1 MSFFTLKYD
10 KQKLIRHPQ
19 KAPPSD
25 ENFKEFL
32 TKFLRLGM
40 INERDINKCLSDHLQ
55 LFKRAFIHSSF
66 DPNTKNNY
74 ERLEFIGDAV
84 LKPSI
89 IQYITDV
96 VGVDIN
102 NPAWLSGLKNMYEKH
117 DALASFAY
125 NYGFGPYISISLNL
139 YNSITKED
147 TLPEDTLL
155 ELTSYYKIYEDVF
168 EAILGATSE
177 ALNTINGIKISVPFM
192 KNKITLPGVGKG
204 ICSIICYSFF
214 STIDVILPTKDNY
227 LSSATYK
234 NVFPS
239 SSRFSEIFNSINKA
253 LGITNNA
260 DKIQPKK
267 YFMEYESKGE
277 KASERYHA
285 IVYLPPHVIKLVN
298 IVLSNIDNKYES
310 WVVKYTMNTKHRPS
324 TYKRDDFFTLNNGQR
339 REGVL
344 LGYASGRSKGIASRD
359 AYENAL
365 QTLFNNNIIY
375 PFKDPL
381 KSIH

>member
-1 MSFFTLKYD
+1 MSFFTLQFD

-19 KAPPSD
+19 SPPPSD
-25 ENFKEFL
+25 DDFKGFL

-40 INERDINKCLSDHLQ
+40 INEHDINRCLTEHLQ

-66 DPNTKNNY
+66 NPNTKKNY

-102 NPAWLSGLKNMYEKH
+102 NPSWLSGLKNMYEKH

-139 YNSITKED
+139 YNSITKD
-147 TLPEDTLL
+147 GTLPEDTLL
-155 ELTSYYKIYEDVF
+155 QLRSYYNIYEDVF

-177 ALNTINGIKISVPFM
+177 ALNAINGIKISVPFM

-214 STIDVILPTKDNY
+214 SKIDVTLPTKDNY
-227 LSSATYK
+227 LRSITYK

-239 SSRFSEIFNSINKA
+239 ASRFSEILNSINKA

-260 DKIQPKK
+260 DKIQPRN
-267 YFMEYESKGE
+267 YLIEYESNNNV

-285 IVYLPPHVIKLVN
+285 VVYLAPNVIEKIN
-298 IVLSNIDNKYES
+298 KVLANVDNKFKD
-310 WVVKYTMNTKHRPS
+310 WMNKYTITTKPSPKTYRTDISFMSNNT
-324 TYKRDDFFTLNNGQR
+324 QR
-339 REGVL
+339 KGIM
-344 LGYASGRSKGIASRD
+344 LGSASRRSKGIASRD
-359 AYENAL
+359 AYEIAL
-365 QTLFNNNIIY
+365 QTLVSNNIIY

-381 KSIH
+381 SSIH